1 MKKKISTPIAN
12 RLINSGPVVLVTTS
26 WQGKANII
34 TIAWQT
40 PVSHTPMLVAISV
53 GKTRYSHEL
62 LEKSKEFVINI
73 PAVDLLKE
81 TAFCGSVSGRKV
93 DKFKE
98 SGLTPIK
105 ADKVNAPLIKEC
117 IGHLECKLVEI
128 VPCGDHTIL
137 VGEVVTAWADEELF
151 DGYWIVDKA
160 KLIHHLGG
168 TKYTTPDKR
177 ISP

>member
-1 MKKKISTPIAN
+1 LKEKIPISIAN

-26 WQGKANII
+26 WQAKSNII

-73 PAVDLLKE
+73 PTVDLLKQVD
-81 TAFCGSVSGRKV
+81 FCGNVSGRSV

-105 ADKVNAPLIKEC
+105 AEKVDAPLIKEC
-117 IGHLECKLVEI
+117 IGHLECKLVETA
-128 VPCGDHTIL
+128 PCGDHTIFI
-137 VGEVVTAWADEELF
+137 GEVVAAWVEKGLF
-151 DGYWIVDKA
+151 DGYWLVDKA

-168 TKYTTPDKR
+168 TKYNTPDKR

>member
-1 MKKKISTPIAN
+1 MKKKISVSIAN

-26 WQGKANII
+26 WQGKDNII

-40 PVSHTPMLVAISV
+40 PVSHSPMLVAISV

-73 PAVDLLKE
+73 PAVNLLKE
-81 TAFCGSVSGRKV
+81 TAFCGKVSGRKV

-98 SGLTPIK
+98 SGLTLIK

-117 IGHLECKLVEI
+117 VGHLECKLVET
-128 VPCGDHTIL
+128 VPSGDHTIF
-137 VGEVVTAWADEELF
+137 VGEVVTAWVDEELF
-151 DGYWIVDKA
+151 DGYWLVDKA